1 MPRQIFDALL
11 QESKSQLRQDFIA
24 LSELDFKMNGYFV
37 EFEAT
42 NGIDLSNTYL
52 LEKCFGWTCILAARD
67 REKAIRIAESRSHCH
82 LSISI

>member
-1 MPRQIFDALL
+1 MPRQIFDTLL

-42 NGIDLSNTYL
+42 NGIDL
-52 LEKCFGWTCILAARD
+52 
-67 REKAIRIAESRSHCH
+67 RIALIFNVVQADQTVLLLPKTGFFGRFAAW
-82 LSISI
+82 